1 MLEVEHLSEKN
12 AGGRGER
19 AAGLDDEAEPP
30 RGGLAG
36 EQADVVRR
44 RRRNLIDVVDAEAAA
59 HVEVPEGD
67 ALILQ
72 AVNDLEDLVGC
83 VREGLQIKELRA
95 DMAVDADGLE
105 VRILCGLLIERLGA
119 LDGDAELVLLEPR

>member
-1 MLEVEHLSEKN
+1 MLEVEHLAEEDPR
-12 AGGRGER
+12 GRGER
-19 AAGLDDEAEPP
+19 TAGLDDEAEAP

-44 RRRNLIDVVDAEAAA
+44 CGRNLVDIVDAEAAS

-95 DMAVDADGLE
+95 DVAVDADGLE
-105 VRILCGLLIERLGA
+105 VRILCGLLI
-119 LDGDAELVLLEPR
+119 